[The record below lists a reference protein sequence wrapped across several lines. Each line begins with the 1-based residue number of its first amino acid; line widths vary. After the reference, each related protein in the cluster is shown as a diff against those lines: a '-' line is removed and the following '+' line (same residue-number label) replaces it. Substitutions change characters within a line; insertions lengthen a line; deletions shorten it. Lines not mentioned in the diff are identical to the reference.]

1 MAKSKRRQILDRV
14 NKRISSIVSHTGMD
28 IDILHDLAQ
37 TIDHVYVTDK
47 DRINIDEDE
56 YYDDLGTQLDKIIK
70 TYSTFKEDAIDRIS
84 KQSTQPEDMTKAIN
98 QEIRDRLK
106 LEKEMDDFWG
116 EHYAELTNSIDEA
129 EIKGLMNSW
138 IDRENAKRSLRDLGT
153 EYQKGELTS
162 TQLLNILEQV
172 HDIENMYQGGRY

>member
-37 TIDHVYVTDK
+37 TVDGVYVTDK
-47 DRINIDEDE
+47 DRINIDEED

-70 TYSTFKEDAIDRIS
+70 TYSTFKEDAVDRLS
-84 KQSTQPEDMTKAIN
+84 KQSTQPKDMDKAIN
-98 QEIRDRLK
+98 REIRDHLK

-116 EHYAELTNSIDEA
+116 EHYAELKNSIDMA
-129 EIKGLMNSW
+129 ETKGVMNSW
-138 IDRENAKRSLRDLGT
+138 LDDAVARDSIRKLGT
-153 EYQKGELTS
+153 EYQRGELTS
-162 TQLLNILEQV
+162 TELLNMLENI
-172 HDIENMYQGGRY
+172 HDIENIYQGRY